1 MKKIQK
7 NNYRYFVVSDIHSFF
22 TALIKGL
29 DQAGFDRN
37 NKDHVL
43 IVCGDIF
50 DRGFETIEVY
60 KFLRGL
66 PKSRCI
72 LIRGNHEDLYFD
84 LLKKDYPDSYDYS
97 NGTVRTFVA
106 IAKVHENSVNPY
118 YVSMLNEDFKEN
130 WAKVKEK
137 VEKSAI
143 TKWLRSDRWIN
154 YYELDDNI
162 FVHSFIPYKLKDA
175 FAGIVSRK
183 LPIDYFEYNPDWR
196 KADDKS
202 WLEATWGCPYKEFRA
217 GLAKGEIENGKRII
231 CGHWHASDF
240 HESFGTKGKIDDYD
254 IYFGENLVALDACTA
269 LTDKVNVLVI
279 SKDGYFDQ
287 YGNKLGEL

>member
-1 MKKIQK
+1 MKMKTNK
-7 NNYRYFVVSDIHSFF
+7 KYFIVSDIHSFF
-22 TALIKGL
+22 TTLIKGL

>member
-1 MKKIQK
+1 MKM
-7 NNYRYFVVSDIHSFF
+7 NNNKKYFIVSDIHSFF
-22 TALIKGL
+22 TALINGL

-60 KFLRGL
+60 KFLRSL

-84 LLKKDYPDSYDYS
+84 LLKKDCPDSYDYS
-97 NGTVRTFVA
+97 NGTVRTFAA

>member
-1 MKKIQK
+1 MKMK
-7 NNYRYFVVSDIHSFF
+7 NNKKYFIVSDIHSFF
-22 TALIKGL
+22 TALVKGL

-84 LLKKDYPDSYDYS
+84 LLKKDCPDSYDYS
-97 NGTVRTFVA
+97 NGTVRTFAA
-106 IAKVHENSVNPY
+106 IAKVHENNVNPY
-118 YVSMLNEDFKEN
+118 YVSMLNEDFKAN

-143 TKWLRSDRWIN
+143 TKWLRSDR
-154 YYELDDNI
+154 
-162 FVHSFIPYKLKDA
+162 
-175 FAGIVSRK
+175 
-183 LPIDYFEYNPDWR
+183 
-196 KADDKS
+196 
-202 WLEATWGCPYKEFRA
+202 
-217 GLAKGEIENGKRII
+217 
-231 CGHWHASDF
+231 
-240 HESFGTKGKIDDYD
+240 
-254 IYFGENLVALDACTA
+254 
-269 LTDKVNVLVI
+269 
-279 SKDGYFDQ
+279 
-287 YGNKLGEL
+287 

>member
-1 MKKIQK
+1 MKMKTNK
-7 NNYRYFVVSDIHSFF
+7 KYFIVSDIHSFF

-97 NGTVRTFVA
+97 NGTVRTFAA

>member
-1 MKKIQK
+1 MKIK
-7 NNYRYFVVSDIHSFF
+7 NNKKYFIVSDIHSFY
-22 TALIKGL
+22 TALVTNLTK
-29 DQAGFDRN
+29 AGFDKE
-37 NKDHVL
+37 NKDHIL

-50 DRGFETIEVY
+50 DRGFETLEVY
-60 KFLRGL
+60 KFLKSL

-72 LIRGNHEDLYFD
+72 LIKGNHEDLYFD
-84 LLKKDYPDSYDYS
+84 LLKKDYPNSYDYS
-97 NGTVRTFVA
+97 NGTVRTFAA
-106 IAKVHENSVNPY
+106 IAKVHENNVSPY
-118 YVSMLNEDFKEN
+118 YVSMLGEDFKEN

-143 TKWLRSDRWIN
+143 TKWLKSDRWIN

-162 FVHSFIPYKLKDA
+162 FVHSFIPFKLKDT
-175 FAGIVSRK
+175 FAEVTSWR
-183 LPIDYFEYNPDWR
+183 LPIEYFEYNPDWR

-202 WLEATWGCPYKEFRA
+202 WLEAMWGCPYKEFRA
-217 GLAKGEIENGKRII
+217 GLAKGEVENGKRII

-269 LTDKVNVLVI
+269 LTNKVNVLVI

-287 YGNKLGEL
+287 YGNKLEVN

>member
-1 MKKIQK
+1 MKMKSNK
-7 NNYRYFVVSDIHSFF
+7 KYFIISDVHSFF
-22 TALIKGL
+22 TALINGL

-60 KFLRGL
+60 KFLRSL

-84 LLKKDYPDSYDYS
+84 LLKKDCPDSYDYS
-97 NGTVRTFVA
+97 NGTVRTFAA

-231 CGHWHASDF
+231 CGH
-240 HESFGTKGKIDDYD
+240 
-254 IYFGENLVALDACTA
+254 
-269 LTDKVNVLVI
+269 
-279 SKDGYFDQ
+279 
-287 YGNKLGEL
+287 